1 MAEHA
6 EKNGWAVG
14 VSSPDLRNAFEEYL
28 KDRGWDFEGKFSLTY
43 PQYRLNVDKHIP
55 AFVDRLHKKF
65 PSSKFEFIID
75 EANFR
80 NQGLKADFSLQLN
93 DQKNPFLISLKN
105 YIGAGGITR
114 PQVSSG
120 TFLSFAAGF
129 VFERVGVGTYSDPRF
144 PGKAF
149 SGSSKI
155 DRNDVLRF
163 QGRESLIA
171 PLEVLEDLQQQVRSE
186 LLSVKFFDK
195 TKVRG
200 VVEKIVP
207 RGQQAMLQVF
217 QELGL
222 PTVRQKFLERVGLDG
237 AEEIL
242 YFDENLSIDSITNPK
257 FPRE

>member
-1 MAEHA
+1 
-6 EKNGWAVG
+6 
-14 VSSPDLRNAFEEYL
+14 
-28 KDRGWDFEGKFSLTY
+28 
-43 PQYRLNVDKHIP
+43 
-55 AFVDRLHKKF
+55 
-65 PSSKFEFIID
+65 
-75 EANFR
+75 
-80 NQGLKADFSLQLN
+80 
-93 DQKNPFLISLKN
+93 
-105 YIGAGGITR
+105 
-114 PQVSSG
+114 
-120 TFLSFAAGF
+120 
-129 VFERVGVGTYSDPRF
+129 VGTYSDPRF

-257 FPRE
+257 FHQLSFSVNNPNTVFEVNPAGQSLRFAFTEGSRSVLAVDVPLTINTNGAWHRPKEKYSGTQIKNDKGHDLALEWGELRPFKSREIATSTNAYVNLKATGIFD